1 MVHAL
6 ASLPAEALFPLFVVF
21 GVALTIAFDIV
32 VHRYVRP
39 ETRERASATA
49 AVTLQVTATI
59 YAILI
64 AFVIV
69 DEYSALRS
77 AQSQVSNKSASLSIV
92 FENSRAFPVAE
103 GRGIRTAAIDYARVV
118 VHRAFPQLEDTG
130 EPDRR
135 TDRRLEALFAAVQR
149 VEPRA
154 QSERAAYTAIEGALD
169 EIVRTRS
176 ALIDSAGATVP
187 ATLFWMLFV
196 IGFAV
201 MGVATL
207 LDTRHRGSHLLILST
222 LALVIWLTLALVVSL
237 DYPFKG
243 IIHVNDTPIRDFLAF
258 RAAR

>member
-1 MVHAL
+1 MVRSL
-6 ASLPAEALFPLFVVF
+6 ASLPAWALFPLLVVF
-21 GVALTIAFDIV
+21 GIAVTLAFDV
-32 VHRYVRP
+32 LMRRYVTP
-39 ETRERASATA
+39 ETRERASSTA

-69 DEYSALRS
+69 DEYSQLRD
-77 AQSQVSNKSASLSIV
+77 AQSQVSDKAAGLAIV
-92 FENSRAFPVAE
+92 YENSRALSDAE
-103 GRGIRTAAIDYARVV
+103 GRGIRTATLEYARAVV
-118 VHRAFPQLEDTG
+118 DHAFPRLEDSG
-130 EPDRR
+130 EPDRA
-135 TDRRLEALFAAVQR
+135 TDRRLEALFAAVQG

-154 QSERAAYTAIEGALD
+154 PSELAAYDAITAALD
-169 EIVRTRS
+169 EVVRTRS
-176 ALIDSAGATVP
+176 DLIDSAGASVP

-196 IGFAV
+196 IGLTV

-207 LDTRHRGSHLLILST
+207 LDTRHRGSHLLILSA